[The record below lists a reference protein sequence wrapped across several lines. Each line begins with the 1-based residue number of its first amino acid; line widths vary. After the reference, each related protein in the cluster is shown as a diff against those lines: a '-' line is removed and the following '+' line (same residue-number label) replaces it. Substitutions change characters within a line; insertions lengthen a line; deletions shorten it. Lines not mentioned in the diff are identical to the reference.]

1 MKTFRNFG
9 LAAILS
15 VFAALAAP
23 SVTSGQTTRRPS
35 KPKVQTAKVV
45 IRGADFLPG
54 TFTLKRGILARITF
68 QRMSEDTCGTEI
80 VIPDYGINRPLPL
93 YENVVVSFTPKK
105 AGEIGFSC
113 GMNMMRGK
121 IVVR

>member
-1 MKTFRNFG
+1 MNTFRNLG
-9 LAAILS
+9 LAAVMSAVAVLS
-15 VFAALAAP
+15 MA
-23 SVTSGQTTRRPS
+23 SVTPAQTTKKTA
-35 KPKVQTAKVV
+35 KPRVQTAKVV
-45 IRGADFLPG
+45 IRGADYLPG
-54 TFTLKRGILARITF
+54 SLTLKRGILARVTF
-68 QRMSEDTCGTEI
+68 QRMSDDTCGTEI